1 MLRSGRLRSE
11 SVDGLARNRWTA
23 SLGIG
28 GRLRRNT
35 QPSDGQM
42 LFLANKLSKM
52 KQGTRLGSRIA
63 EIHNGSSL
71 FTGSAGQGE
80 SNIRRPSTG
89 GARCS

>member
-1 MLRSGRLRSE
+1 
-11 SVDGLARNRWTA
+11 
-23 SLGIG
+23 
-28 GRLRRNT
+28 
-35 QPSDGQM
+35 M

-80 SNIRRPSTG
+80 SNIRRWDQRSAEDVNRGRKSSKFKTG
-89 GARCS
+89 LHDLPFLPLDDI